1 MIRCPKCG
9 FSNPRNLDQNGLSHI
24 WYLQIGDFM
33 NLSPIQ
39 AKAYCKGHYAIPIM
53 CGENEEFRK
62 KYDALIRDRFTYEE
76 KLELLEWFPVTSL
89 MSKGQ
94 FSRYMDDIQHHFAE
108 QGLVLQSINEPEM
121 TA

>member
-33 NLSPIQ
+33 GTNAAD
-39 AKAYCKGHYAIPIM
+39 AKAYCKLQFAVPILR
-53 CGENEEFRK
+53 GESEEFRK
-62 KYDALIRDRFTYEE
+62 RYDTLIKDRFSYEE
-76 KLELLEWFPVTSL
+76 KLELMHWTPATSL

-94 FSRYMDDIQHHFAE
+94 FARYLNDVQSAFAE